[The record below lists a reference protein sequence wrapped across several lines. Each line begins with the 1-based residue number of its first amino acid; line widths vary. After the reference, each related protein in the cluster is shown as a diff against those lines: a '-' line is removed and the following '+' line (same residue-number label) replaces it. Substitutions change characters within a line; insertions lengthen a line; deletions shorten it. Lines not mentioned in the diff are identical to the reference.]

1 VDARSGIFVEGF
13 CMMVCR
19 MAAAAMVLG
28 CVAVTAQGPPAGAK
42 FEAFEVATVKPV
54 DVGLQAGRMFK
65 MDGPH
70 RWTATNFTLKNL
82 IALAY
87 DLNPRT
93 ISGGPEW
100 MDQQKYVIEAVTP
113 GEVKPTRAEQMQMLR
128 ALVVE
133 RFKLK
138 FHREDKEFSIYE
150 LTVAKGGPK
159 LTATKTPDAE
169 PRLVGVVYPDR
180 IQVPAR
186 NVSMD
191 DFVAM
196 LQRATLDRPT
206 VNKTGLTGRFD
217 FDLTWA
223 QDESQYEGAVP
234 KAPEDAQ
241 SPPLFT
247 AIQEQ
252 LGMKLVATKGP
263 VSAMV
268 VDSAEKAG
276 AD

>member
-1 VDARSGIFVEGF
+1 MKRRLAAVVA
-13 CMMVCR
+13 VCFST
-19 MAAAAMVLG
+19 M
-28 CVAVTAQGPPAGAK
+28 CVAEQREQARPTFK
-42 FEAFEVATVKPV
+42 AFEVATVKPV
-54 DVGLQAGRMFK
+54 DVGPQAGRMFK

-70 RWTATNFTLKNL
+70 RWTATNYTLKAL

-93 ISGGPEW
+93 ISAGPEW
-100 MDQQKYVIEAVTP
+100 MGSDNFVIEAIAP

-128 ALVVE
+128 ALLVE

-138 FHREDKEFSIYE
+138 YHREEKEFAVYE

-159 LTATKTPDAE
+159 LLLTKTPDAE
-169 PRLVGVVYPDR
+169 PQLFGVVFADR

-206 VNKTGLTGRFD
+206 VNKTGLKGRYD

-223 QDESQYEGAVP
+223 QDETQYGGALP
-234 KAPEDAQ
+234 KAPEDSQ
-241 SPPLFT
+241 SPPLFR
-247 AIQEQ
+247 AAQEQ
-252 LGMKLVATKGP
+252 LGLKLMPARTM

-268 VDSAEKAG
+268 VDGAERPT

>member
-1 VDARSGIFVEGF
+1 MAVVFLSG
-13 CMMVCR
+13 
-19 MAAAAMVLG
+19 LG
-28 CVAVTAQGPPAGAK
+28 ILAQTPAVRPK

-54 DVGLQAGRMFK
+54 DVGATSGRMFK

-82 IALAY
+82 VALAY

-100 MDQQKYVIEAVTP
+100 FDSQKFVIEAVTP
-113 GEVKPTRAEQMQMLR
+113 GDVKPTRAEQMQMLR
-128 ALVVE
+128 ALLVE
-133 RFKLK
+133 RFGLK

-150 LTVAKGGPK
+150 LTVAKSGPK
-159 LTATKTPDAE
+159 LKPTATPDAE
-169 PRLVGVVYPDR
+169 PQLFGVVYPDR

-206 VNKTGLTGRFD
+206 VNKTGLAGRFD
-217 FDLTWA
+217 FDLTFA
-223 QDESQYEGAVP
+223 QDESQYEGQVP
-234 KAPEDAQ
+234 KAPENTQ

-247 AIQEQ
+247 AVQEQ
-252 LGMKLVATKGP
+252 LGLKLVPTRGM
-263 VSAMV
+263 VSALV
-268 VDSAEKAG
+268 VDGAEKPR

>member
-1 VDARSGIFVEGF
+1 MRRSIV
-13 CMMVCR
+13 V
-19 MAAAAMVLG
+19 AA
-28 CVAVTAQGPPAGAK
+28 VAFSTVGWAQGPGARPR

-54 DVGLQAGRMFK
+54 DADLQAGRMFK

-93 ISGGPEW
+93 ISGGPDW

-113 GEVKPTRAEQMQMLR
+113 GDVKPTRAEQMQMLR
-128 ALVVE
+128 ALVVD
-133 RFKLK
+133 RFRLK
-138 FHREDKEFSIYE
+138 FHREEREFSIYE
-150 LTVAKGGPK
+150 LTVLKSGAKLKP
-159 LTATKTPDAE
+159 TATPDAE
-169 PRLVGVVYPDR
+169 PQLFGVVYPDK

-206 VNKTGLTGRFD
+206 VNKTGLAGRYD
-217 FDLTWA
+217 FDLSWA
-223 QDESQYEGAVP
+223 QDDSQYGGALP
-234 KAPEDAQ
+234 KAPDDAQ

-247 AIQEQ
+247 AMQEQ
-252 LGMKLVATKGP
+252 LGLKLTSTKGK

-268 VDSAEKAG
+268 VDSAEKAA

>member
-1 VDARSGIFVEGF
+1 MKRRLAAVA
-13 CMMVCR
+13 MVCFSTT
-19 MAAAAMVLG
+19 
-28 CVAVTAQGPPAGAK
+28 CVAAQREQQRPK

-54 DVGLQAGRMFK
+54 DADLQAGRMFK

-93 ISGGPEW
+93 ISGGPDW

-113 GEVKPTRAEQMQMLR
+113 GEVKPTRAEEMQMLR

-138 FHREDKEFSIYE
+138 YHREDREFSIYE

-159 LTATKTPDAE
+159 LRPAAKPDAE
-169 PRLVGVVYPDR
+169 PDLLGHVYPGK
-180 IQVPAR
+180 IQIPAR
-186 NVSMD
+186 NVTID
-191 DFVAM
+191 EFVSM

-217 FDLTWA
+217 FDLEWA
-223 QDESQYEGAVP
+223 QDETQYGGEVP
-234 KAPEDAQ
+234 KAPEDSQ

-252 LGMKLVATKGP
+252 LGMKLTPTKGL

>member
-28 CVAVTAQGPPAGAK
+28 SVAMTAQGPPARAK

-113 GEVKPTRAEQMQMLR
+113 GEMKPTRAEQMQMLR
-128 ALVVE
+128 ALVVD
-133 RFKLK
+133 RFRLK

-150 LTVAKGGPK
+150 LTVAKDGPK
-159 LTATKTPDAE
+159 LRPAAKPDAE
-169 PRLVGVVYPDR
+169 PDLLGHVYPGK

-186 NVSMD
+186 SVTIDEFVS
-191 DFVAM
+191 M

-217 FDLTWA
+217 FDLEWA
-223 QDESQYEGAVP
+223 QDETQYGGEVP
-234 KAPEDAQ
+234 KAPEDSQ
-241 SPPLFT
+241 SPPLFR
-247 AIQEQ
+247 AMQEQ
-252 LGMKLVATKGP
+252 LGLKLVPTKGP

-268 VDSAEKAG
+268 VDGAEKPR

>member
-1 VDARSGIFVEGF
+1 
-13 CMMVCR
+13 
-19 MAAAAMVLG
+19 
-28 CVAVTAQGPPAGAK
+28 
-42 FEAFEVATVKPV
+42 
-54 DVGLQAGRMFK
+54 
-65 MDGPH
+65 
-70 RWTATNFTLKNL
+70 
-82 IALAY
+82 
-87 DLNPRT
+87 
-93 ISGGPEW
+93 
-100 MDQQKYVIEAVTP
+100 
-113 GEVKPTRAEQMQMLR
+113 
-128 ALVVE
+128 
-133 RFKLK
+133 
-138 FHREDKEFSIYE
+138 
-150 LTVAKGGPK
+150 
-159 LTATKTPDAE
+159 
-169 PRLVGVVYPDR
+169 
-180 IQVPAR
+180 
-186 NVSMD
+186 
-191 DFVAM
+191 
-196 LQRATLDRPT
+196 

>member
-1 VDARSGIFVEGF
+1 MKRTGVWRFVLFFGLLSP
-13 CMMVCR
+13 MGV
-19 MAAAAMVLG
+19 VG
-28 CVAVTAQGPPAGAK
+28 QQGASRPK

-54 DVGLQAGRMFK
+54 DVGERAGRMFK

-70 RWTATNFTLKNL
+70 RWTATNFTLKSL
-82 IALAY
+82 IALGY

-93 ISGGPEW
+93 ISGGPDW
-100 MDQQKYVIEAVTP
+100 MDQQKYVVEAIAP

-150 LTVAKGGPK
+150 LTVTKGGPK
-159 LTATKTPDAE
+159 LRPTATPDAE
-169 PRLVGVVYPDR
+169 PQLFGVVYPDR
-180 IQVPAR
+180 IEVPAR

-206 VNKTGLTGRFD
+206 VNKTGLPGRFD
-217 FDLTWA
+217 FDLKFA
-223 QDESQYEGAVP
+223 QDESQYGGAVP
-234 KAPEDAQ
+234 KAPEDTQ

-247 AIQEQ
+247 AMQEQ
-252 LGMKLVATKGP
+252 LGLKLVATKGP

-268 VDSAEKAG
+268 VDGAEKAG